1 MDYAKQYQE
10 YLARANQALE
20 KACETFLPEESEV
33 CRAARYSL
41 LGGGKRI
48 RAVLV
53 LAVCDMLNG
62 SAEAAEQFAAAVE
75 MLHCYSLIHDD
86 LPCMDNDDLRRGKP
100 SCHKTFGESTA
111 MLAGDVLL
119 TEAFNVVAN
128 APASPIVSVR
138 AARAL
143 GAGAGSQP
151 HGPAQCVNGWLVL
164 QKHIPRLTD
173 YLFRP
178 VQ

>member
-100 SCHKTFGESTA
+100 SCHKAFGESTA

-143 GAGAGSQP
+143 GAGAGS
-151 HGPAQCVNGWLVL
+151 HGMVYGQELDLKYEALAATESSCG
-164 QKHIPRLTD
+164 
-173 YLFRP
+173 
-178 VQ
+178 

>member
-20 KACETFLPEESEV
+20 KACDTFLPEESEV

-100 SCHKTFGESTA
+100 AATRPLVNPLLCWPA
-111 MLAGDVLL
+111 MY
-119 TEAFNVVAN
+119 
-128 APASPIVSVR
+128 
-138 AARAL
+138 
-143 GAGAGSQP
+143 
-151 HGPAQCVNGWLVL
+151 C
-164 QKHIPRLTD
+164 
-173 YLFRP
+173 
-178 VQ
+178 

>member
-75 MLHCYSLIHDD
+75 MLHCYPRRPALHGQRRPAPGQAQ
-86 LPCMDNDDLRRGKP
+86 LPQGL
-100 SCHKTFGESTA
+100 
-111 MLAGDVLL
+111 
-119 TEAFNVVAN
+119 
-128 APASPIVSVR
+128 
-138 AARAL
+138 
-143 GAGAGSQP
+143 
-151 HGPAQCVNGWLVL
+151 W
-164 QKHIPRLTD
+164 
-173 YLFRP
+173 
-178 VQ
+178 

>member
-20 KACETFLPEESEV
+20 KACEIFLPEESEV

-62 SAEAAEQFAAAVE
+62 SAEAAEQFAVAV
-75 MLHCYSLIHDD
+75 
-86 LPCMDNDDLRRGKP
+86 
-100 SCHKTFGESTA
+100 
-111 MLAGDVLL
+111 
-119 TEAFNVVAN
+119 
-128 APASPIVSVR
+128 
-138 AARAL
+138 
-143 GAGAGSQP
+143 
-151 HGPAQCVNGWLVL
+151 
-164 QKHIPRLTD
+164 
-173 YLFRP
+173 
-178 VQ
+178 

>member
-86 LPCMDNDDLRRGKP
+86 LPCMDNDDLRRGRP
-100 SCHKTFGESTA
+100 SCHKAFGERSRHTDW
-111 MLAGDVLL
+111 LHNGDVCRLL
-119 TEAFNVVAN
+119 NISKRTLQHYRDTGVLPFAQIGHKCYYKREDVEQLLQTKTEKAETGKTKIN
-128 APASPIVSVR
+128 
-138 AARAL
+138 
-143 GAGAGSQP
+143 
-151 HGPAQCVNGWLVL
+151 
-164 QKHIPRLTD
+164 K
-173 YLFRP
+173 
-178 VQ
+178 

>member
-41 LGGGKRI
+41 LDGGKRI

-75 MLHCYSLIHDD
+75 MLHCKSLIHDD
-86 LPCMDNDDLRRGKP
+86 LP
-100 SCHKTFGESTA
+100 
-111 MLAGDVLL
+111 
-119 TEAFNVVAN
+119 
-128 APASPIVSVR
+128 
-138 AARAL
+138 
-143 GAGAGSQP
+143 
-151 HGPAQCVNGWLVL
+151 
-164 QKHIPRLTD
+164 
-173 YLFRP
+173 
-178 VQ
+178 

>member
-41 LGGGKRI
+41 LGGGKRV

-53 LAVCDMLNG
+53 LAACQLAGGDT
-62 SAEAAEQFAAAVE
+62 AAAADYAAALE

-86 LPCMDNDDLRRGKP
+86 MPCMDNDDYRL
-100 SCHKTFGESTA
+100 S
-111 MLAGDVLL
+111 L
-119 TEAFNVVAN
+119 
-128 APASPIVSVR
+128 I
-138 AARAL
+138 
-143 GAGAGSQP
+143 
-151 HGPAQCVNGWLVL
+151 
-164 QKHIPRLTD
+164 HI
-173 YLFRP
+173 
-178 VQ
+178 

>member
-20 KACETFLPEESEV
+20 KTCETFLPEESEV

-62 SAEAAEQFAAAVE
+62 SAEAAEQFAAAVD
-75 MLHCYSLIHDD
+75 LDIYSTTRSGLK
-86 LPCMDNDDLRRGKP
+86 LEPR
-100 SCHKTFGESTA
+100 T
-111 MLAGDVLL
+111 
-119 TEAFNVVAN
+119 
-128 APASPIVSVR
+128 
-138 AARAL
+138 AARDKL
-143 GAGAGSQP
+143 GTIQVTSARRVSRKEDTG
-151 HGPAQCVNGWLVL
+151 
-164 QKHIPRLTD
+164 
-173 YLFRP
+173 
-178 VQ
+178 

>member
-75 MLHCYSLIHDD
+75 I
-86 LPCMDNDDLRRGKP
+86 
-100 SCHKTFGESTA
+100 FFFA
-111 MLAGDVLL
+111 ALL
-119 TEAFNVVAN
+119 FSD
-128 APASPIVSVR
+128 P
-138 AARAL
+138 
-143 GAGAGSQP
+143 
-151 HGPAQCVNGWLVL
+151 
-164 QKHIPRLTD
+164 
-173 YLFRP
+173 
-178 VQ
+178 